1 MHLSATTSTKRSKSI
16 DFRAFE
22 PVADMATKIGVFEMY
37 FTYAEKIEYI
47 NQDFK
52 QSALYLLGE
61 VPSTKAEQRE
71 FFHKAIAYAGDFIE
85 KYAGRG
91 RNIKEYI
98 KIFIDDY
105 METLEREAKRKR
117 ECS

>member
-1 MHLSATTSTKRSKSI
+1 
-16 DFRAFE
+16 
-22 PVADMATKIGVFEMY
+22 MY

-61 VPSTKAEQRE
+61 VPSTDAERRE
-71 FFHKAIAYAGDFIE
+71 FFHKAVGYAGDFLE
-85 KYAGRG
+85 KYSGRG
-91 RNIKEYI
+91 KHIKEYAI
-98 KIFIDDY
+98 TLIDDY
-105 METLEREAKRKR
+105 METLERECKRKR